1 MIQLSLEF
9 FKEINSLRSWK
20 HIFRYQMWMIENEK
34 IFYDEN
40 EKIFYDLSM
49 ILLSDV
55 NPK

>member
-1 MIQLSLEF
+1 
-9 FKEINSLRSWK
+9 
-20 HIFRYQMWMIENEK
+20 MIENEK